1 MKILLVPNSR
11 SERPCLLFFQ
21 IWLALISALLVGCA
35 SGPRDVVLLNSGA
48 PLMPIARPEAD
59 RLARAIYNSPN
70 MFDHGLLRGNQICT
84 RGMDTT
90 VRIRSASGGL
100 FDVREPNNVD
110 SGNFQVA
117 LTGTG
122 GPPCGHAITKI
133 DIELPRGLRVG
144 RPSLGVAR
152 VLTVDGGVW
161 TSDGNLF
168 NFVLENVDT
177 SVYPARSR
185 GVFKFAA
192 RPNTRPGVPR
202 DIRMMF
208 VEGSFNLREFDFD
221 PRFIP

>member
-1 MKILLVPNSR
+1 MKILLVPNFR
-11 SERPCLLFFQ
+11 SERACVLFLP
-21 IWLALISALLVGCA
+21 IWLTLISALMVGCA
-35 SGPRDVVLLNSGA
+35 SRPRDVVLLNSGA
-48 PLMPIARPEAD
+48 PLMPITRPEAD
-59 RLARAIYNSPN
+59 RLARAIYNTPN
-70 MFDHGLLRGNQICT
+70 MFDHGLLRGNQVCT
-84 RGMDTT
+84 RGMNTT

-110 SGNFQVA
+110 SGNFQAA

-122 GPPCGHAITKI
+122 GPPCGHAVTKI

-144 RPSLGVAR
+144 RPSGGVAR
-152 VLTVDGGVW
+152 LLTADGAVW

-192 RPNTRPGVPR
+192 RPTSMPR

-221 PRFIP
+221 PSFIP